1 MSNRRVLSGEGEE
14 SRQGEEQPP
23 LEHLLLHL
31 REGGVEGGGGEMTSA
46 AAGAR
51 EALIS
56 SSVLPTFLVSLAF
69 DTCNSDLKWY
79 MPINPMQHPVY
90 NLLYTINET

>member
-1 MSNRRVLSGEGEE
+1 MSCEGED

-46 AAGAR
+46 AAGTT

-56 SSVLPTFLVSLAF
+56 SSVLPTFLAPLAF
-69 DTCNSDLKWY
+69 GKSTLKW
-79 MPINPMQHPVY
+79 
-90 NLLYTINET
+90 

>member
-1 MSNRRVLSGEGEE
+1 MSDEGEE

-31 REGGVEGGGGEMTSA
+31 LEGGAEGGGGGEMTSA
-46 AAGAR
+46 AAGAT

-56 SSVLPTFLVSLAF
+56 SSVLPTSLASLA
-69 DTCNSDLKWY
+69 DGSCNSNNSEIVLVTH
-79 MPINPMQHPVY
+79 NTLHV
-90 NLLYTINET
+90 